1 MLSDETSSWFPPIGC
16 LVLLTSHPPPM
27 LLAHFVRNACPRR
40 IKLRTSAS
48 MSKSNST
55 PLGEVEAI

>member
-1 MLSDETSSWFPPIGC
+1 
-16 LVLLTSHPPPM
+16 M
-27 LLAHFVRNACPRR
+27 LLAHFVRDACPRR